1 MVCASVDGDGD
12 GERPR
17 ISEKVMA
24 MGSERSKAL
33 HNFTLSSLKW
43 GNQRYLR
50 CKKPSPPD
58 DVVKVDRRSPVS
70 RTESSP
76 ATQRREL
83 ERRRKR
89 DWKPEEGIEAVREKL
104 MFDLKT
110 AANKMKDAILRKE
123 VEEEEEE
130 IEEEEEMEEEA
141 EESAV
146 EARKPW
152 NLRTRRAHCK
162 APIEEGKGERK
173 KVNSSSPLRSD
184 NNGGVRSARLRGGVG
199 GAAAENKEERTKLM
213 VSLSRKEVEE
223 DFMAFLGHRP
233 PRRPKKRHMTVQ
245 KQLDV
250 STTNQFFIFIF
261 AFFDD
266 LASLRLCG
274 GFDLV
279 FLFSVQSLFPG
290 LWLSEVTLDMYKVPE
305 SAENDKV
312 IALSS
317 VGFWSCLVAEKF
329 YFISNVGLPLK
340 KGIRERFCFQLIFGS
355 DYWVYLTWAFFLAE
369 VV

>member
-1 MVCASVDGDGD
+1 MVCASVDGD

-17 ISEKVMA
+17 ISEKAME

-76 ATQRREL
+76 ATRRREL

-110 AANKMKDAILRKE
+110 AANKMKDALRKE

-130 IEEEEEMEEEA
+130 IEEEEEMG

-146 EARKPW
+146 EAMRPW

-162 APIEEGKGERK
+162 APIEEGKGLRIGERK
-173 KVNSSSPLRSD
+173 NVNSSSPLRSD

-199 GAAAENKEERTKLM
+199 GAAVENKEERTKLM

-223 DFMAFLGHRP
+223 DFMAILGQRP
-233 PRRPKKRHMTVQ
+233 ARRPKKRHMNVQ

-250 STTNQFFIFIF
+250 STTNLFF
-261 AFFDD
+261 FFF
-266 LASLRLCG
+266 LLSLMILRRC
-274 GFDLV
+274 V
-279 FLFSVQSLFPG
+279 C
-290 LWLSEVTLDMYKVPE
+290 
-305 SAENDKV
+305 
-312 IALSS
+312 
-317 VGFWSCLVAEKF
+317 VGF
-329 YFISNVGLPLK
+329 
-340 KGIRERFCFQLIFGS
+340 
-355 DYWVYLTWAFFLAE
+355 
-369 VV
+369 

>member
-1 MVCASVDGDGD
+1 MVCASVDGD

-17 ISEKVMA
+17 ISEKAME

-76 ATQRREL
+76 ATRRREL

-110 AANKMKDAILRKE
+110 AANKMKDALRKE

-130 IEEEEEMEEEA
+130 IEEEEETG

-146 EARKPW
+146 EAMRPW

-162 APIEEGKGERK
+162 APIEEGKGLRIGERK
-173 KVNSSSPLRSD
+173 NVNSSSPLRSD

-199 GAAAENKEERTKLM
+199 GAAVENKEERTKLM

-223 DFMAFLGHRP
+223 DFMAILGQRP
-233 PRRPKKRHMTVQ
+233 ARRPKKRHMNVQ

-250 STTNQFFIFIF
+250 STTNFF
-261 AFFDD
+261 FFF
-266 LASLRLCG
+266 LLSLMILRRC
-274 GFDLV
+274 V
-279 FLFSVQSLFPG
+279 C
-290 LWLSEVTLDMYKVPE
+290 
-305 SAENDKV
+305 
-312 IALSS
+312 
-317 VGFWSCLVAEKF
+317 VGVLIW
-329 YFISNVGLPLK
+329 Y
-340 KGIRERFCFQLIFGS
+340 FCFLYSRYFRGCGCRRLRSIC
-355 DYWVYLTWAFFLAE
+355 TRFLNPLRTTR
-369 VV
+369 

>member
-1 MVCASVDGDGD
+1 MVCASVDGD

-17 ISEKVMA
+17 ISEKAME

-76 ATQRREL
+76 ATRRREL

-110 AANKMKDAILRKE
+110 AANKMKDALRKE

-130 IEEEEEMEEEA
+130 IEEEEEMG

-146 EARKPW
+146 EAMRPW

-162 APIEEGKGERK
+162 APIEEGKGLRIGERK
-173 KVNSSSPLRSD
+173 NVNSSSPLRSD

-199 GAAAENKEERTKLM
+199 GAAVENKEERTKLM

-223 DFMAFLGHRP
+223 DFMAILGQRP
-233 PRRPKKRHMTVQ
+233 ARRPKKRHMNVQ

-250 STTNQFFIFIF
+250 STTNLFFFFF

-290 LWLSEVTLDMYKVPE
+290 LWLSEVTLDLYKVPE

-329 YFISNVGLPLK
+329 CFVSNVGLPLK
-340 KGIRERFCFQLIFGS
+340 IGIRERFCFQLFFGS
-355 DYWVYLTWAFFLAE
+355 DCWVCLTC
-369 VV
+369 

>member
-1 MVCASVDGDGD
+1 MVCASVDGD

-17 ISEKVMA
+17 ISEKAME

-76 ATQRREL
+76 ATRRREL

-110 AANKMKDAILRKE
+110 AANKMKDALRKE

-130 IEEEEEMEEEA
+130 IEEEEEMG

-146 EARKPW
+146 EAMRPW

-162 APIEEGKGERK
+162 APIEEGKGLRIGERK
-173 KVNSSSPLRSD
+173 NVNSSSPLRSD

-199 GAAAENKEERTKLM
+199 GAAVENKEERTKLM

-223 DFMAFLGHRP
+223 DFMAILGQRP
-233 PRRPKKRHMTVQ
+233 ARRPKKRHMNVQ

-250 STTNQFFIFIF
+250 STTNLFF
-261 AFFDD
+261 FF
-266 LASLRLCG
+266 LLSLMILRRC
-274 GFDLV
+274 V
-279 FLFSVQSLFPG
+279 C
-290 LWLSEVTLDMYKVPE
+290 
-305 SAENDKV
+305 
-312 IALSS
+312 
-317 VGFWSCLVAEKF
+317 VGVLIW
-329 YFISNVGLPLK
+329 Y
-340 KGIRERFCFQLIFGS
+340 FCFLYSRYFRGCGCRRLRSIC
-355 DYWVYLTWAFFLAE
+355 TRFLNPLRTTR
-369 VV
+369 